1 MTRVKENPMN
11 EVIAYIEQ
19 NGDRY
24 LEELSEFLRI
34 PSISTDP
41 TNRQDV
47 VEAAEFV
54 ARQLK
59 AAGMEKVEIFPTD
72 GHPIVYGERAT
83 DPDQP
88 TLLVYGHY
96 DVQPVDPIELWESGP
111 FEPTVRRGEI
121 YARGA
126 ADDKGQVF
134 IHFKSAEAFMN
145 TGRPLPVNVKYLIE
159 GEEEIGSPHL
169 DQFIEENQELLQAD
183 VAMVSDT
190 AMFARGVPSIC
201 YALRGLVYFQ
211 LDLEGASTDLHSGSF
226 GGAVVNPAFELS
238 KILAQM
244 KDGNGRITI
253 PNFYSQVR
261 DLTDRERQELS
272 RLPFDE
278 PAYMKE
284 IGIRELPGEEGYSPL
299 ERLWTRPTFE
309 VNGLSSGFSGEGAK
323 TVLPARAMAKVSMRL
338 VPDQDPDHIADLFE
352 DYVRSLAPSSVGL
365 KMTRMHGGKP
375 WIASLEHPALI
386 AISKAIKKGF
396 GKDPVFQR
404 EGGSIPVV
412 ATFAEL
418 MHIPSVLMGIGLPD
432 ENAHAPNEKLN
443 LENFYGGIKSS
454 AYFLD
459 ELSRSGL

>member
-1 MTRVKENPMN
+1 MK
-11 EVIAYIEQ
+11 EVIEYIER
-19 NGDRY
+19 NRERY
-24 LEELSEFLRI
+24 LEELNEFLKI

-41 TNRQDV
+41 KNREDV

-59 AAGMEKVEIFPTD
+59 ASGMEKVEISATE
-72 GHPIVYGERAT
+72 GHPIVFGEQIT

-88 TLLVYGHY
+88 TVLVYGHY

-111 FEPTVRRGEI
+111 FEPTVRQGEL

-126 ADDKGQVF
+126 ADDKGQLF
-134 IHFKSAEAFMN
+134 IHFKSAEAFVK
-145 TGRPLPVNVKYLIE
+145 TGQRLPVNIKYLIE

-169 DQFIEENQELLQAD
+169 DQFIEENQELLGAD

-201 YALRGLVYFQ
+201 YALRGLAYFQ

-244 KDGNGRITI
+244 KDDDDRITI

-261 DLTDRERQELS
+261 DLTDRERQEFS
-272 RLPFDE
+272 RLPFDKS
-278 PAYMKE
+278 AYMKD
-284 IGIRELPGEEGYSPL
+284 IGIRELPGEKGYSPL

-338 VPDQDPDHIADLFE
+338 VPDQDPDQISDLFE
-352 DYVRSLAPSSVGL
+352 DYVHSLAPSSVKL
-365 KMTRMHGGKP
+365 KITRMHGGKP
-375 WIASLEHPALI
+375 WVASLDHPALI
-386 AISKAIKKGF
+386 ATSKAIKKGF

-418 MHIPSVLMGIGLPD
+418 MNLPSVLMGIGLPD

-443 LENFYGGIKSS
+443 LENFYCGIKSS
-454 AYFLD
+454 AHFLD